1 MRLQPTL
8 VYIFTSL
15 VAVSAIPRASLAQAD
30 GSRLLNSVTVTGG
43 AFAYDY
49 GDNYSPFASV
59 SFGRSLNRYVE
70 LEGTAGYARLT
81 TRLYQ
86 LAPTVTSYDV
96 GTGFLT
102 ADVGANF
109 MLPLGP
115 FVPYLG
121 ISAGAFRRNQLRDN
135 SNGINQAA
143 VNGTSRGAA
152 IGARLLFGQRMG
164 LRAEFHYREDSHN
177 GSDTPAN
184 DVVQSLGLIY
194 RF

>member
-1 MRLQPTL
+1 MRFQRVL
-8 VYIFTSL
+8 VHVIASV
-15 VAVSAIPRASLAQAD
+15 VAVSAIARVCVAQGD
-30 GSRLLNSVTVTGG
+30 LLNSLTVTGG

-49 GDNYSPFASV
+49 GDHYSPFASV

-96 GTGFLT
+96 GSAFLT
-102 ADVGANF
+102 ADVGLNL

-115 FVPYLG
+115 FVPYVG
-121 ISAGAFRRNQLRDN
+121 MSTGAFRRNQLRDN
-135 SNGINQAA
+135 SNGIYAGA
-143 VNGTSRGAA
+143 VNGNSRGVA
-152 IGARLLFGQRMG
+152 IGARLLFGERLG
-164 LRAEFHYREDSHN
+164 LRGEFRYREDSHN

-184 DVVQSLGLIY
+184 DFVQSVGLIY